1 MISTLSPM
9 NPKVAIIG
17 AGAAGFFAAISCKTQ
32 HPTAEVTIY
41 EKTSKLL
48 AKVRISGGGR
58 CNVTNGC
65 EGVPLFAKHYPRGE
79 KQLKKAF
86 GQFSSTDTIN
96 WFESRGVEL
105 KVEPDGRMFPVSD
118 DSQTIIDCLMAEVR
132 RLGIQ
137 IVISEPLLSLSNEKD
152 KVKLEFK
159 SGSKVVDKVIVTTGG
174 QPKAEGFKWLVD
186 LGHQIVEPVPSLF
199 TFNMPKN
206 NITQLMG
213 LSVPNAT
220 VRIQGTKLNQSGPLL
235 ITHWG
240 MSGPAVLKTSAWGAR
255 ILNDMDYQFVVH
267 INWLGQET
275 EQGLRDHIENIKAS
289 NPKKQLK
296 NLSIYGLPQRL
307 WDYFLEAA
315 EIEPEK
321 PWAELP
327 KKQFNKLVE
336 KLINDQHQVTGKTTF
351 KEEFVTAGGIDLAD
365 VDFNTMQ
372 SRVVPNLHFAGEV
385 LNIDGVTGGF
395 NFQAAWTTGFIA
407 GKHCLG

>member
-1 MISTLSPM
+1 
-9 NPKVAIIG
+9 
-17 AGAAGFFAAISCKTQ
+17 
-32 HPTAEVTIY
+32 
-41 EKTSKLL
+41 
-48 AKVRISGGGR
+48 
-58 CNVTNGC
+58 
-65 EGVPLFAKHYPRGE
+65 
-79 KQLKKAF
+79 
-86 GQFSSTDTIN
+86 
-96 WFESRGVEL
+96 
-105 KVEPDGRMFPVSD
+105 
-118 DSQTIIDCLMAEVR
+118 
-132 RLGIQ
+132 
-137 IVISEPLLSLSNEKD
+137 
-152 KVKLEFK
+152 
-159 SGSKVVDKVIVTTGG
+159 
-174 QPKAEGFKWLVD
+174 
-186 LGHQIVEPVPSLF
+186 
-199 TFNMPKN
+199 
-206 NITQLMG
+206 
-213 LSVPNAT
+213 
-220 VRIQGTKLNQSGPLL
+220 
-235 ITHWG
+235 

-372 SRVVPNLHFAGEV
+372 SQVVPNLHFAGEV

-407 GKHCLG
+407 GKHCLS